1 MRVVKRDNR
10 VVPFEFSKLKKSI
23 EGAFLDANYSYT
35 ESDLQLVSE
44 GAETILK
51 EITNNCRAASY
62 KEIIEACSKSLNDNG
77 FSLVEQAY
85 KKIYVTDKY

>member
-35 ESDLQLVSE
+35 EADLQLVSE
-44 GAETILK
+44 DAKTIL
-51 EITNNCRAASY
+51 EETTNGCRAASY
-62 KEIIEACSKSLNDNG
+62 KEVIEACSKSLKDNG
-77 FSLVEQAY
+77 FSSVEQAY
-85 KKIYVTDKY
+85 KKIYITDK

>member
-35 ESDLQLVSE
+35 ESDLQLISE
-44 GAETILK
+44 GAKTILK
-51 EITNNCRAASY
+51 EVTNDCRAASY
-62 KEIIEACSKSLNDNG
+62 KEIIEACSKSLKDNG
-77 FSLVEQAY
+77 FSSIEQAY
-85 KKIYVTDKY
+85 KKIYVTDK